1 MWSFPTRTRPASSI
15 FRRSAEGVAVFDQ
28 RPDGSV
34 ESWPRVSVSC
44 DYLSAIR
51 FGDVIDI
58 EAGVLKVGRTS
69 VTYQFRFALDGK
81 PVATGRVVA
90 VRCRLGEEGRPQAV
104 LVPEEIIARLS
115 GYAFPE
121 DRAADATAKRTVQ
134 KGELQHAAIAFAR

>member
-1 MWSFPTRTRPASSI
+1 VEFSDTDAAGIVHFSSFMLWMESVEHELLRA
-15 FRRSAEGVAVFDQ
+15 AGVAVFDQ

-44 DYLSAIR
+44 DYQSAIR

-90 VRCRLGEEGRPQAV
+90 VRCRLGEAGRPQAV
-104 LVPEEIIARLS
+104 LVPEEIVDRLS
-115 GYAFPE
+115 GYGFPE
-121 DRAADATAKRTVQ
+121 DRAADATT
-134 KGELQHAAIAFAR
+134 